1 MQTTYTEEELNAF
14 LRDDFYAFIQ
24 MCFAIVSPGT
34 EFLHARYIEVL
45 AAIALRCLNGEG
57 LRQIIN
63 LPPRYLKSIVFSVA
77 LPAYALGKDPT
88 MSVIDVSY
96 SLELAGKLARDCRK
110 VMESKRYRELFPK
123 TRLLRTAEADITTT
137 KGGSRLATSTGGT
150 LTGRG
155 GSLII
160 CDDLMKPET
169 AQSEAGRRYVAECVD
184 QTILSR
190 LNDKRRDS
198 VLVVGQRLHCDD
210 IFGHLLSKNL
220 NSWDVLSM
228 AAIAETEERYEI
240 RPGRFFERKA
250 GEALHPERE
259 PIFVLD
265 RIKAEQSSF
274 VFSAQYQQK
283 PLPLE
288 GEILKW
294 EWFPRYEVEPSKSG
308 NDEIVQSWDT
318 ASKVGDFNDYSVCTT
333 WLIKDK
339 KYYLLDVYRERL
351 IYPELKRAII
361 AMAER
366 FRPNAILI
374 EDKASGTG
382 LIQDIR
388 ADRNAN
394 ARALIAIEPEGDK
407 RQRAAAQS
415 AVIEAGEVFLP
426 RNAAWLDGFKSEIVQ
441 FPNGRHD
448 DQIDSMTQCLKW
460 VRTRVIWATEIP
472 SMFDYP

>member
-1 MQTTYTEEELNAF
+1 MQTPTYTQEELNAF

-34 EFLHARYIEVL
+34 EFLDARYIEVL
-45 AAIALRCLNGEG
+45 AAIAVRCLNGEG

-63 LPPRYLKSIVFSVA
+63 LPPRYLKSIIFSVA
-77 LPAYALGKDPT
+77 LPAYALGMDPT
-88 MSVIDVSY
+88 KNIICVSY
-96 SLELAGKLARDCRK
+96 ALELAGKLARDCRK
-110 VMESKRYRELFPK
+110 VMESKRYWDLFPK

-137 KGGSRLATSTGGT
+137 AGGSRLATSTGGT

-160 CDDLMKPET
+160 CDDLMKSAS

-190 LNDKRRDS
+190 LNDKLRDS

-210 IFGHLLSKNL
+210 VFGHLLSKNP

-228 AAIAETEERYEI
+228 AAIAETDERYEI
-240 RPGRFFERKA
+240 RPGRSFERKA

-259 PIFVLD
+259 PISALD
-265 RIKAEQSSF
+265 RIKAEQGSF
-274 VFSAQYQQK
+274 VFSAQWQQK

-288 GEILKW
+288 GEILKLG
-294 EWFPRYEVEPSKSG
+294 WFPRYEVEPSKSG

-318 ASKVGDFNDYSVCTT
+318 ASKVGDFNDCSVCTT

-339 KYYLLDVYRERL
+339 KFYLLDVYRARL
-351 IYPELKRAII
+351 IYPDLKRAIV
-361 AMAER
+361 ALAEQ
-366 FRPNAILI
+366 FKPNAILI

-382 LIQDIR
+382 LIQDIQN
-388 ADRNAN
+388 DRHAN
-394 ARALIAIEPEGDK
+394 ARSLIAIEPEGDK
-407 RQRAAAQS
+407 RQRASAQS
-415 AVIEAGEVFLP
+415 AVIESGEVFLP
-426 RNAAWLDGFKSEIVQ
+426 REAKWLDDFKSEIVQ

-448 DQIDSMTQCLKW
+448 DQVDSMTQFLRW
-460 VRTRVIWATEIP
+460 ARTRIILPLRLP
-472 SMFDYP
+472 SSFI